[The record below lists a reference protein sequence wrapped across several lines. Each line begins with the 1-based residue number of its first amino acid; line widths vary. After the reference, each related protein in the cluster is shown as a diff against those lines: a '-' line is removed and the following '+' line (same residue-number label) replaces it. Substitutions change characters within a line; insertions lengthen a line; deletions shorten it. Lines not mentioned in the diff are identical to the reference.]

1 MYSKY
6 LHPAWLRGWQ
16 KWENQNSNR
25 GLNYCGVRQA
35 SWKSILNIKIK
46 CRVGSK
52 SRGRLVRETKIVQ
65 LKMMNFPVSRQPF
78 FFFLTFFLPC
88 LLWAW
93 HGITEG
99 KRIYHWALQTWCMWD
114 SDLKRS
120 TCVSVRLFGGN
131 HYGKTTQN

>member
-52 SRGRLVRETKIVQ
+52 SRGGLVRETKIVQ
-65 LKMMNFPVSRQPF
+65 LKMMNFPVSTGSLF
-78 FFFLTFFLPC
+78 FFFFNFFSSLPT
-88 LLWAW
+88 LGLA
-93 HGITEG
+93 
-99 KRIYHWALQTWCMWD
+99 RNHWGEENISLSPSNMMH
-114 SDLKRS
+114 
-120 TCVSVRLFGGN
+120 VRLRFKEV
-131 HYGKTTQN
+131 HVCLCKIIWWKPLR